1 MTVHPLRPP
10 DSRKVHR
17 ASELSEVE
25 EIRLVAISASHA
37 TALEVLGL
45 RLCELGA
52 PDNGA
57 MCLALAA
64 AWKVG
69 SAA

>member
-1 MTVHPLRPP
+1 MTVYPLHPPQ
-10 DSRKVHR
+10 SFKVHR
-17 ASELSEVE
+17 PGELFGTE
-25 EIRLVAISASHA
+25 EIRLVAMSDTQAA
-37 TALEVLGL
+37 ALELLGQ

-64 AWKVG
+64 MWKVAG
-69 SAA
+69 

>member
-1 MTVHPLRPP
+1 MTLHPLYPP

-25 EIRLVAISASHA
+25 EVRLVAISASQA
-37 TALEVLGL
+37 AVLEMLGQ

-52 PDNGA
+52 PNNGA
-57 MCLALAA
+57 ICLALAA

-69 SAA
+69 GRA